1 MKHLPSLC
9 LASLL
14 LAGCVVGEI
23 GEELATDQATNDWDT
38 LPPVSAPD
46 PELWALPTREAQ
58 YRAFCASP
66 RGDSFFRAV
75 CATPRPSI
83 TDLASLLRVAK
94 LDENRAFALTGNSTS
109 LVKRAVSAINPRII
123 IFPRVTEMREKPA
136 EMTALGFVR
145 GEPFVEIVSRD
156 LSSGDYNFYL
166 FTFERQCDYDGSCDL
181 AGLITEEIEHDWT
194 AFSIY
199 TEEDVENTSFDC
211 RSCHQPDGYGT
222 KKILRMQELE
232 FPWTH
237 WFPQRFVQRTDSDR
251 VLTAQFL
258 EAHARDAQYG
268 GIPIATIQNAIDE
281 GSGAQLEA
289 LLVAEGQAAQPNAFD
304 PRIEAEIK
312 VGSSSPTWEKQFA
325 VSLAGDSI
333 PVPYPLVDVT
343 DPALRAERT
352 RSYLD
357 VVTGAAPRQSLL
369 DSRDLFSAD
378 ARVKLGLVPPPGA
391 SGRAVLT
398 QLCSRCHDGRVNPAL
413 SRANF
418 NVKNLDGMSRGMKD
432 AAILRLQEPAT
443 SPLRMPPWRAADPL
457 SPAELAAAI
466 EELRK

>member
-14 LAGCVVGEI
+14 LTACVVGDI
-23 GEELATDQATNDWDT
+23 GEELATDQATIDWDT

-46 PELWALPTREAQ
+46 PELWMLPTREAQ
-58 YRAFCASP
+58 YRAFCATP

-75 CATPRPSI
+75 CATPRPNI
-83 TDLASLLRVAK
+83 TDFASLLRVAK

-109 LVKRAVSAINPRII
+109 LVKRAVSAVNPRII
-123 IFPRVTEMREKPA
+123 IFPRVSEMREKPA
-136 EMTALGFVR
+136 EMTAIGFVR
-145 GEPFVEIVSRD
+145 GEPFVEIASRD
-156 LSSGDYNFYL
+156 VSTGDYNFYL
-166 FTFERQCDYDGSCDL
+166 FTFERQCDYDGGCDL
-181 AGLITEEIEHDWT
+181 ASLLTEEVEHGWT
-194 AFSIY
+194 AFSVY
-199 TEEDVENTSFDC
+199 SEEDVENTSFDC
-211 RSCHQPDGYGT
+211 RSCHQPDGHGT

-232 FPWTH
+232 FPWMH
-237 WFPQRFVQRTDSDR
+237 WFPQRFVQRTESDR
-251 VLTAQFL
+251 VLTAQFV
-258 EAHARDAQYG
+258 EAHAHDAQYG

-281 GSGAQLEA
+281 GSGAHLEA
-289 LLVAEGQAAQPNAFD
+289 LLVAEGQSAQPNAFD

-312 VGSSSPTWEKQFA
+312 AGSSSPTWEKQFA

-333 PVPYPLVDVT
+333 SVPYPLVDVT

-369 DSRDLFSAD
+369 DARDLFSAD
-378 ARVKLGLVPPPGA
+378 AKVKLGLVPPPGA

-418 NVKNLDGMSRGMKD
+418 NVKNLDGMSRETKD

-443 SPLRMPPWRAADPL
+443 SPLRMPPWRAADDLP
-457 SPAELAAAI
+457 PAELAAAI